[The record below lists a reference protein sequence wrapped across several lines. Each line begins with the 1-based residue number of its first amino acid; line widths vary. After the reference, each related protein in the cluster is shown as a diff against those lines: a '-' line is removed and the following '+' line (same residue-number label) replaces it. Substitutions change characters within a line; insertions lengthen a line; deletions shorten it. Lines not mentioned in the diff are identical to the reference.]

1 MSRYLVIC
9 CEASQPYGRC
19 GVYLPTGTA
28 DEAEANAAAV
38 RAGWTTN
45 PDRCPG
51 HTFRPRTTSRTVRRL
66 RTPNTEETPSP

>member
-9 CEASQPYGRC
+9 CEAPQPYGRC
-19 GVYLPTGTA
+19 GAYLPTGTA
-28 DEAEANAAAV
+28 DEAEATAAAI
-38 RAGWTTN
+38 RAGWSTS

-66 RTPNTEETPSP
+66 RPATEETPTP